1 MAKKNFVVHKGTTVG
16 AANIDAATGDL
27 VTGGNI
33 TANGSATITGNIT
46 ANGSATIT
54 GNITANSNVTI
65 HGTASIAGDTL
76 GANIYQN
83 GNQVLDVTSRIGA
96 QVERRNYS
104 YTTPQW
110 QQVNTPHEFVLEL
123 GIAVIVYQLTVSR
136 PVKVEIFGSADY
148 SEANPYTFVATSDHL
163 TDDGTVL
170 LSNGSI
176 IQSRQY
182 SIFANLEEPPV
193 SRVYA
198 RMTNIDNETAPVTLS
213 LLYFSAVTDNRP
225 SRDVDV
231 VVELPVTGHTGKL
244 VYLSADNKMY
254 IYVNG
259 NWSAVSS

>member
-33 TANGSATITGNIT
+33 TATGTATI
-46 ANGSATIT
+46 A

-96 QVERRNYS
+96 QVERHNYS

-110 QQVNTPHEFVLEL
+110 QQVNTSHEFVLEL

-136 PVKVEIFGSADY
+136 PVKVEIFGSADR

-198 RMTNIDNETAPVTLS
+198 RMTNIDNETSPVTLS
-213 LLYFSAVTDNRP
+213 LLYFAAITDNRP

-231 VVELPVTGHTGKL
+231 VVELPATGHTGKL